1 MRSQIYLEE
10 LVYILLK
17 LLDFNLEKMKEDLTT
32 DMQGKSKD
40 GGK

>member
-1 MRSQIYLEE
+1 MN
-10 LVYILLK
+10 VLLK
-17 LLDFNLEKMKEDLTT
+17 MKFNFDFNLEKMKEDLTT